1 MDIQGCVAQ
10 PSSSLLN
17 GTQNIGVFSVIE
29 DHDEAIVPGGA
40 APTLVPDGAAPAP
53 YLAWVAGLGLSL
65 ALWCGAP
72 SLLTPFPHDS

>member
-1 MDIQGCVAQ
+1 MAQ

-29 DHDEAIVPGGA
+29 DRDEAM
-40 APTLVPDGAAPAP
+40 VPDGAAPAP